1 VLEDGKLGAQ
11 LAKNAALLI
20 IDVQKAIDDPTWSK
34 EGPRNNLAAGR
45 NVTQLLSGEGP
56 LLALSGGFRDDR
68 NPSARGSQADMP
80 VGENFS

>member
-1 VLEDGKLGAQ
+1 VLENGN
-11 LAKNAALLI
+11 LARNWPKTRPLLI
-20 IDVQKAIDDPTWSK
+20 IDVRKAIDDPTWSK

>member
-1 VLEDGKLGAQ
+1 MLEDGKLGAQ

-56 LLALSGGFRDDR
+56 LLARSGG
-68 NPSARGSQADMP
+68 
-80 VGENFS
+80 